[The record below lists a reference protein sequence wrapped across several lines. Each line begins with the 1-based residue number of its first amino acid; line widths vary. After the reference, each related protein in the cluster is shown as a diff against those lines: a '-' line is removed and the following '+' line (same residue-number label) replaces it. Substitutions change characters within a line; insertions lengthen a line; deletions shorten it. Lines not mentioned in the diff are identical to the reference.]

1 MEKKNE
7 EQLRQDKEFLAWFF
21 WGFGRTEKEKYYF
34 YVSLLL
40 IETGMD
46 LQDLLQLTI
55 KEAESQRF
63 KARFPQ
69 LDLYLINQLKKRAE
83 KKKCQFLLSA
93 RCRKSYIYFF
103 RKILRRGRGE
113 KDMRVIPR
121 LKKR

>member
-1 MEKKNE
+1 MEKKSE

-21 WGFGRTEKEKYYF
+21 WGFGSTEKEKYYF

-46 LQDLLQLTI
+46 LQDLLQVTI
-55 KEAESQRF
+55 KEAESKRF
-63 KARFPQ
+63 KTQFPQ
-69 LDLYLINQLKKRAE
+69 LDPYLITRLTKIAE